1 MIDMGHVDMFH
12 REDIFRTRAFR
23 SVPLCV
29 ELFDVSAAHGA
40 AVWDGSGSHR
50 FPLYCCPHRL
60 QGIGGSCAEW
70 DPPNRVRA
78 WRPRSIVRQF
88 SSLCGVHALGWMR
101 EMDLEA
107 ALYCCS
113 CCQEASLEGRAQK
126 ASQSPGCVAR
136 PTGNF
141 EDAGARPADVIDVPP
156 RYGSRVLRP
165 GPPGMRGVN
174 LYKQTPGGPPRCV
187 VGVGDPHIFSCVDA
201 ALRAIASLLAA
212 LLREYEDYFG
222 PVGISTETADL
233 RAAMLKAF
241 DWKELL
247 EVRQPRPDTCKLSTP
262 FFGDLI

>member
-1 MIDMGHVDMFH
+1 MGNLGGVLLQHQFQKCFLQLPVDH
-12 REDIFRTRAFR
+12 RADIQCLAPKCQCSTFVNRDEPSTVAKRLR
-23 SVPLCV
+23 WKGGRRKQVKVPR
-29 ELFDVSAAHGA
+29 
-40 AVWDGSGSHR
+40 W
-50 FPLYCCPHRL
+50 
-60 QGIGGSCAEW
+60 
-70 DPPNRVRA
+70 
-78 WRPRSIVRQF
+78 
-88 SSLCGVHALGWMR
+88 
-101 EMDLEA
+101 
-107 ALYCCS
+107 
-113 CCQEASLEGRAQK
+113 
-126 ASQSPGCVAR
+126 VAR

-156 RYGSRVLRP
+156 RYGSRVLGP
-165 GPPGMRGVN
+165 GPPGMRGVKH